1 MNDRREY
8 YRKPLNT
15 LGHAIAEGRQYPFRL
30 QDLSLDGFQARFD
43 SDPELEMG
51 CLLRINIPGLNLE
64 GWATLTRLEA
74 LEDGQYLAGLQF
86 DSPTLRSTSWPLPP
100 REESS
105 LQGFDGI
112 NLPGDDL

>member
-15 LGHAIAEGRQYPFRL
+15 PGHAIAEGRHYPFCL

-43 SDPELEMG
+43 DKPELEMG
-51 CLLRINIPGLNLE
+51 SLLRINIPGLNLE
-64 GWATLTRLEA
+64 GWATLARLEA
-74 LEDGQYLAGLQF
+74 LDNGHYLAGLQF

-100 REESS
+100 REEPSP
-105 LQGFDGI
+105 LGPDGL